1 MIDSSQTL
9 TQSSSDLL
17 QSALA
22 YASFGWAV
30 FPVHSIRDGRCTC
43 GRPACTS
50 PGKHPLTKHGFK
62 DATTDLAIIAAWW
75 KKRPWANIAIATGVK
90 SGRLMVIDLD
100 SKPEEGIDGEE
111 TWRLLVGDAPDT
123 VEVLTGGGGRHLY
136 FTYPDDVE
144 LKSGTNVLGPGIDIR
159 ANGGYVLAPPSLHIS
174 GHHYEW
180 EASSDPIEGV
190 AVAPTPIW
198 LLNGKVKVIQTD
210 IDAPPELLPA
220 AKVQELRSAL
230 SFINSDER
238 DIWLKVGMALKSTNA
253 GQQAYGLWTE
263 WSMQSEKYN
272 PRDQQRTW
280 LSLSTNGG
288 MSLSTIFWMA
298 KENGWVELSPVIA
311 VQTLVNG
318 VTEPIRSPNVLEIAP
333 DDFYNPP
340 GILKS
345 ILDYI
350 LQTAYIP
357 QPPYALNAA
366 LSLAATVL
374 GRRYCGETKL
384 RTNLYLVSIGTTGSG
399 KEHPR
404 EAIRVILDAANCD
417 YLDGGENIASG
428 QGLLT
433 RVSMNPSIL
442 FQLDEFGLWMKS
454 LQQRNPGRHNAE
466 IMPTLMKLYTST
478 NTKYKGTEYSNQRER
493 PRADLVYPCVNI
505 HATTTGET
513 FYAALSSA
521 EVVNGGLNRLLVVDT
536 TDMPEGEER
545 ETIEDIA
552 IPPEIIGWIEEVVKR
567 ERVRGNLARL
577 SDYEPTRVT
586 KSSEARKLFVQ
597 FLRESKARRKAATS
611 RETNYI
617 LRRMYEKA
625 DKIATI
631 CACAEDLDSL
641 IVTQQHAEWAIQF
654 VTYHTNRLLRQIND
668 RIADTPFE
676 ESLNEFL
683 RAIVAKGERGVT
695 VRDMNLYKP
704 FRSLPPKER
713 QSRIDTLIHSEQIVL
728 TEIKT
733 AGRKRIAYV
742 ASDVDNRHE

>member
-1 MIDSSQTL
+1 MSPSEMM
-9 TQSSSDLL
+9 

-22 YASFGWAV
+22 YASYDWAV
-30 FPVHSIRDGRCTC
+30 FPVHGIRKGKCTC
-43 GRPACTS
+43 GRPACKS

-62 DATTDLAIIAAWW
+62 DATTDPAIVAAWW
-75 KKRPWANIAIATGVK
+75 KRHPWANIAIATGVK
-90 SGRLMVIDLD
+90 SGRLMVVDLD
-100 SKPEEGIDGEE
+100 SKPEKGIDGEE
-111 TWRLLVGDAPDT
+111 TWRQLAKDVPNT
-123 VEVLTGGGGRHLY
+123 IEVLTGGGGRHIY
-136 FTYPDDVE
+136 FIYPDHVD
-144 LKSGTNVLGPGIDIR
+144 LKSGTNVLGDGVDLR
-159 ANGGYVLAPPSLHIS
+159 ADGGYVLVPPSLHAS
-174 GHHYEW
+174 GRRYEW
-180 EASSDPIEGV
+180 EASSDPIDGIP
-190 AVAPTPIW
+190 VAPAPLW
-198 LLNGKVKVIQTD
+198 SLNGHGKKIQPTLD
-210 IDAPPELLPA
+210 PELPVELMPLD
-220 AKVQELRSAL
+220 KVNELRSAL
-230 SFINSDER
+230 AFINSDDR
-238 DIWLKVGMALKSTNA
+238 DMWLKVGMAMKSTSA
-253 GQQAYGLWTE
+253 GQQAYGIWTE
-263 WSMQSEKYN
+263 WSQQSSKYD

-280 LSLSTNGG
+280 QNLHLNGG
-288 MSLSTIFWMA
+288 VSLSTIFWMA
-298 KENGWVELSPVIA
+298 KQNGWTELISTIA
-311 VQTLVNG
+311 VQTVEND
-318 VTEPIRSPNVLEIAP
+318 VTEQLDSPRIIEPAP
-333 DDFYNPP
+333 DNLYNPP
-340 GILKS
+340 GILKD

-357 QPPYALNAA
+357 HPPYALNAA

-404 EAIRVILDAANCD
+404 EAIRSILDSADCD

-454 LQQRNPGRHNAE
+454 LQQKNSGRYNGE

-478 NTKYKGTEYSNQRER
+478 NTKYKGTEYANQRER
-493 PRADLVYPCVNI
+493 PRVDLTFPCVNI

-513 FYAALSSA
+513 FYASLSSS
-521 EVVNGGLNRLLVVDT
+521 EVVNGCLNRLLVVDA

-552 IPPEIIGWIEEVVKR
+552 VPQEIIDWIETVNKHEKSQ
-567 ERVRGNLARL
+567 GNLKGH
-577 SDYEPTRVT
+577 SDHTPTRVI
-586 KSSEARKLFVQ
+586 KSPEASKIFIE
-597 FLRESKARRKAATS
+597 FLRESKARRKA
-611 RETNYI
+611 ETNLENIYI

-631 CACAEDLDSL
+631 CACAEDLDRL
-641 IVTQQHAEWAIQF
+641 IVTKEHAEWAIQF
-654 VTYHTNRLLRQIND
+654 VVYHTNRLLRLITD

-713 QSRIDTLIHSEQIVL
+713 QSRIETLVKSEQIAL
-728 TEIKT
+728 IEIKT
-733 AGRKRIAYV
+733 GGRKRIAYV
-742 ASDVDNRHE
+742 ASNVDNRHE